1 MIQALERLTP
11 RTVALPLAAL
21 ALALAGCD
29 VTVTNYLNVDR
40 AEEVISEGITEQT
53 GIVVQSVECP
63 DDVVLEEGHEFE
75 CTMTDEEGNQRTV
88 SVTQTDGEGNI
99 NWSLE

>member
-1 MIQALERLTP
+1 MIPNLVAFTP
-11 RTVALPLAAL
+11 RTLALAVTAL
-21 ALALAGCD
+21 ALALGGCD

-53 GIVVQSVECP
+53 GIVVASVECP
-63 DDVVLEEGHEFE
+63 EEVVLQEGNDFE
-75 CTMTDEEGNQRTV
+75 CTMTDEDGNERTV

-99 NWSLE
+99 NWSLD